1 MIVEFAE
8 ESKETLAEKAA
19 AMEIE
24 MLDAGF
30 GYAFPM
36 VTGTDMNK
44 VWDLRKAGLGIINNM
59 VGDAKPVPVIEDTAV
74 NPAVLPEYIEEFNEM
89 LAKYDKSC
97 VYYAHIAT
105 GELHLRPILNLK
117 DPKDVELFYEIALE
131 TAKLVKNTKDRSAV
145 SMAMAACAEN
155 LFH

>member
-1 MIVEFAE
+1 
-8 ESKETLAEKAA
+8 
-19 AMEIE
+19 
-24 MLDAGF
+24 
-30 GYAFPM
+30 M

-89 LAKYDKSC
+89 LEKHGKSC

-117 DPKDVELFYEIALE
+117 DPPKDVELFYEIALE
-131 TAKLVKNTKDRSAV
+131 TAKLVKKNTKDRLAV
-145 SMAMAACAEN
+145 NTAMAACAEN